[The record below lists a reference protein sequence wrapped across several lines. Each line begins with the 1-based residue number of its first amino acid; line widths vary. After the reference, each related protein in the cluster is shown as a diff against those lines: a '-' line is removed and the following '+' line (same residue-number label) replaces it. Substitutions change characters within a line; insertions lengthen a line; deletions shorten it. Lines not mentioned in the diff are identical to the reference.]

1 MAPWPSRDAT
11 PRIKPNCGMRTDDA
25 EQLAAHTA
33 ITASLTSEAPRGI
46 LHAPCAF
53 GKTLVGLRAAF
64 HYGQLCLFVC
74 HESIGVPQLR
84 ELILAKT
91 TLAPNAVK
99 VFWDK
104 DRDDAVKAIKRQTT
118 HPNQPLYLLTTYQT
132 LHTTRNAT
140 SPATKRIFD
149 DLAALPWDLAVL
161 DESHHLSSGTAENW
175 HNTMTALLV
184 SATRVLSMTGTL
196 TTTPGREDA
205 LRALDTL
212 PPNERTLIDADPAVR
227 ERTLRAI
234 ERQSYEA
241 LCGPVVYE
249 ATWAS
254 MMNAGKLA
262 KLRLVEV
269 QLSDPAPLWTDA
281 HAAIDTLLGHYRGP
295 QHASRAA
302 VVDLESQKRR
312 LHALPP
318 AKLEAITR
326 LIAVHQEMGQIG
338 ILFMET
344 VQAAE
349 QLQDYL
355 NNHYI
360 NKPTESSEWLL
371 MRGSQDWDASV
382 GQRKDNPDA
391 YGGLYIDPEARFTA
405 LRLTNRRDRPKEF
418 SGFICTKV
426 GASAM
431 DFTAHDLRYAILIQ
445 SSASPSDHAQAVGRL
460 LRPLRDARG
469 ATLSAD
475 DQKKVVVYDLVTPSE
490 RDSASSAHDGGGGS
504 GRRVSQVE
512 SRHSFLAGEGFQYTA
527 INAADVRELY
537 DGLHERPA
545 RLKDA
550 DAAPQYSDVGRLVRC
565 LAEVDTDRTRSS
577 KKAES
582 NESERDGMAAARKRA
597 ARQHSSPGLARA
609 VGSKGIAK
617 QAQRRRQSIRS
628 DSATNRMIASRLV
641 SVETAAMRVL
651 GEMVRAGTLGVGPLA
666 DVLRAVDPTTFGSV
680 NDEHMTAILA
690 KAVEEAEALGAG
702 AGAGADAAG
711 ASSDAAPA
719 VAPAVP

>member
-11 PRIKPNCGMRTDDA
+11 PHIKPNCGMRTDDA

-33 ITASLTSEAPRGI
+33 ITTSLTPEAPRGV

-84 ELILAKT
+84 ELILSKT

-118 HPNQPLYLLTTYQT
+118 HADQPLYLITTYQT
-132 LHTTRNAT
+132 LHTTCNAT
-140 SPATKRIFD
+140 HAATKRIFR

-161 DESHHLSSGTAENW
+161 DESHHLSSETAENW
-175 HNTMTALLV
+175 NKTMTALLV

-212 PPNERTLIDADPAVR
+212 PPNERTAVDADPAVR

-254 MMNAGKLA
+254 MMDAGKLA

-269 QLSDPAPLWTDA
+269 QLSDPTPLWTDA
-281 HAAIDTLLGHYRGP
+281 HVAIGTLLGHYRGP

-405 LRLTNRRDRPKEF
+405 LRMTNSRDRPKEF

-445 SSASPSDHAQAVGRL
+445 SSASPSDHAQAAGRL

-469 ATLSAD
+469 ATLSAA

-490 RDSASSAHDGGGGS
+490 RDSASSAHDGGSGGGSGSGS

-527 INAADVRELY
+527 INSADVRGLY
-537 DGLHERPA
+537 DGLQERTA
-545 RLKDA
+545 LLKDA
-550 DAAPQYSDVGRLVRC
+550 NAAPQYSDVGRLVRC
-565 LAEVDTDRTRSS
+565 LAEVDTDRARSS

-582 NESERDGMAAARKRA
+582 NESARDGMTAARKRA
-597 ARQHSSPGLARA
+597 AKQHNSSLYTKA
-609 VGSKGIAK
+609 VGSRGITK
-617 QAQRRRQSIRS
+617 RAQRHRQSIRS

-641 SVETAAMRVL
+641 SVEAAAMRVL
-651 GEMVRAGTLGVGPLA
+651 GEMIRNGNLNTEHLAGA
-666 DVLRAVDPTTFGSV
+666 LRAVDPTTFGSA
-680 NDEHMTAILA
+680 NDEEMAAIFA
-690 KAVEEAEALGAG
+690 RAAEEAQALN
-702 AGAGADAAG
+702 ADAAG

>member
-1 MAPWPSRDAT
+1 
-11 PRIKPNCGMRTDDA
+11 
-25 EQLAAHTA
+25 
-33 ITASLTSEAPRGI
+33 
-46 LHAPCAF
+46 
-53 GKTLVGLRAAF
+53 
-64 HYGQLCLFVC
+64 
-74 HESIGVPQLR
+74 
-84 ELILAKT
+84 
-91 TLAPNAVK
+91 
-99 VFWDK
+99 
-104 DRDDAVKAIKRQTT
+104 
-118 HPNQPLYLLTTYQT
+118 
-132 LHTTRNAT
+132 
-140 SPATKRIFD
+140 
-149 DLAALPWDLAVL
+149 
-161 DESHHLSSGTAENW
+161 
-175 HNTMTALLV
+175 
-184 SATRVLSMTGTL
+184 
-196 TTTPGREDA
+196 
-205 LRALDTL
+205 
-212 PPNERTLIDADPAVR
+212 
-227 ERTLRAI
+227 
-234 ERQSYEA
+234 
-241 LCGPVVYE
+241 
-249 ATWAS
+249 
-254 MMNAGKLA
+254 MMDAGKLA

-269 QLSDPAPLWTDA
+269 QLSNPAPLWTNA
-281 HAAIDTLLGHYRGP
+281 HAAIDNLLGHYRGP

-360 NKPTESSEWLL
+360 NQPKESSEWLL
-371 MRGSQDWDASV
+371 MRGSQDWDASI

-460 LRPLRDARG
+460 LRPLRNARG

-475 DQKKVVVYDLVTPSE
+475 DQKKVVVYDLVAPSE
-490 RDSASSAHDGGGGS
+490 RESAASAPDGGGG

-537 DGLHERPA
+537 DGLHERTA
-545 RLKDA
+545 LLKDA

-565 LAEVDTDRTRSS
+565 LAEVDTDRARST

-582 NESERDGMAAARKRA
+582 NKSAHDGMAAARKRA
-597 ARQHSSPGLARA
+597 ARQHSSPGLAKA
-609 VGSKGIAK
+609 VGSRGIAK

-641 SVETAAMRVL
+641 SVEGATMRVL
-651 GEMVRAGTLGVGPLA
+651 GEMVRAGALSIGPLA
-666 DVLRAVDPTTFGSV
+666 DVLRAVDPTTFGSAD
-680 NDEHMTAILA
+680 DEQMAAVLTA
-690 KAVEEAEALGAG
+690 AVEEVEAL
-702 AGAGADAAG
+702 GADAAG